1 MTSSHHRLTKA
12 DPIMTIPKPVTMNE
26 SQFLAPTLRS
36 TMFEGNSW
44 QASAV

>member
-1 MTSSHHRLTKA
+1 
-12 DPIMTIPKPVTMNE
+12 MTIPKPVTMND

-44 QASAV
+44 QASAVQPTHGHRDSQR